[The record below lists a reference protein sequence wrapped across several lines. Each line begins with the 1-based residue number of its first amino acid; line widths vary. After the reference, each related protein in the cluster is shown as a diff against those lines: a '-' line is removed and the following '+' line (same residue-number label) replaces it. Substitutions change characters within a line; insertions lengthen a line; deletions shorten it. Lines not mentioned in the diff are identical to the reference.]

1 MPAEPANEEA
11 RILGLF
17 TGVGVVATPQP
28 SAKAW
33 LASDVSSGENRPVI
47 IKRVPAT
54 GKVRA
59 TESLAL
65 LHPNIVRTRR
75 WIAASGFIYVL
86 RDVVKGK
93 NLRQSLLGP
102 GSTRPSPELIR
113 RLLLPVLD
121 ALAYA
126 HQHNVLH
133 GGISP
138 ENLIITNDTQT
149 VMVTDWAT
157 ADPQAPHHF
166 SVYKGEASVLNDV
179 RAVARIL
186 SAYLPDTGAFSNPQV
201 RGRIEGVI
209 NRCDTLADLRVTL
222 ETLEKLAAS
231 PAQKA
236 ARIADFDLSDGPP
249 PSAQKKTPDKVT
261 AAPADRRT
269 LRDFD
274 LPLTEKPKTLVEGPR
289 LFCEPIEKQGV
300 QIAMGGGGA
309 AAMHIRNDGNAP
321 LILRMIATQHAWMN
335 VRPLE
340 LPLTLAPGASVRV
353 EFVISAARLSPG
365 AYRSEIYFSAN
376 AGGQNAQD
384 LREGWFKHTCEIRVG
399 VTEAMGTG
407 LANSAPVYPP
417 NAPRLPAA
425 PLGCGATLFLF
436 PVVFLVGV
444 VQATYYAFFA

>member
-1 MPAEPANEEA
+1 M
-11 RILGLF
+11 
-17 TGVGVVATPQP
+17 
-28 SAKAW
+28 
-33 LASDVSSGENRPVI
+33 
-47 IKRVPAT
+47 
-54 GKVRA
+54 
-59 TESLAL
+59 
-65 LHPNIVRTRR
+65 
-75 WIAASGFIYVL
+75 
-86 RDVVKGK
+86 
-93 NLRQSLLGP
+93 
-102 GSTRPSPELIR
+102 RPSPELIR

-126 HQHNVLH
+126 HQHNVVH

-138 ENLIITNDTQT
+138 TNLIITADTQT
-149 VMVTDWAT
+149 VVVTDWAT

-179 RAVARIL
+179 KAVARVL
-186 SAYLPDTGAFSNPQV
+186 SAYLPATGAFANPQV

-236 ARIADFDLSDGPP
+236 ARVTDFDLDEKPA
-249 PSAQKKTPDKVT
+249 AQKKTPDN
-261 AAPADRRT
+261 ARASDRKT

-274 LPLTEKPKTLVEGPR
+274 APQTEKPKPKLAGPS
-289 LFCEPIEKQGV
+289 LFCEPTQKEAAQV
-300 QIAMGGGGA
+300 ALGGGGVA
-309 AAMHIRNDGNAP
+309 ALAVRNDGDAP
-321 LILRMIATQHAWMN
+321 LVIRMIATQHAWMN

-340 LPLTLAPGASVRV
+340 LPLSLPPGASVRV

-384 LREGWFKHTCEIRVG
+384 LREGWFKHTCDIRVLVVETLPVASPEG
-399 VTEAMGTG
+399 GAGAAPG
-407 LANSAPVYPP
+407 LPA

-425 PLGCGATLFLF
+425 PIGCGASVLLF
-436 PVVFLVGV
+436 PFVFLAGLVR
-444 VQATYYAFFA
+444 ATFCAFIA